1 MSIQIAVRLPDEMVE
16 FLDHAVADGVASS
29 RAALV
34 TRAVEREMRR
44 VAAERDV
51 AILRQTGPE
60 DDLDELVV
68 WSAAHTVDLD
78 S

>member
-44 VAAERDV
+44 VAAERDA

>member
-1 MSIQIAVRLPDEMVE
+1 
-16 FLDHAVADGVASS
+16 VADGVASS

-44 VAAERDV
+44 VAAERDA